1 MREMLVIMWPS
12 WRPSTHPLHVS
23 QCQMSHFLPALY
35 KDMENDNNLLVT
47 YILVK
52 NELTAGTAESSF
64 RRNVNVYT
72 DVDIKNRARLS

>member
-1 MREMLVIMWPS
+1 MTFLTSVYP
-12 WRPSTHPLHVS
+12 PLHVS
-23 QCQMSHFLPALY
+23 QCEMSHFLPALY
-35 KDMENDNNLLVT
+35 KDMENDNNLSVI

-52 NELTAGTAESSF
+52 NELTAVRAESSF

>member
-1 MREMLVIMWPS
+1 
-12 WRPSTHPLHVS
+12 
-23 QCQMSHFLPALY
+23 
-35 KDMENDNNLLVT
+35 MENDNNLSVI

-52 NELTAGTAESSF
+52 NELTAVRAESSF